1 MAEPFIG
8 EIRMFGGNF
17 APRGYAFCNG
27 QLLAISQYD
36 ALFALIG
43 TTYGGDGTSTFAL
56 PDLRGRVP
64 IHQGSGPGLTPRT
77 IGQSFGAESVALTA
91 GQMAA
96 HNHFQQAS
104 TNAVSAGSGP
114 TTVPGTATL
123 TAFYGSGPLVNMAAT
138 AVDIAGAGQPHN
150 NVAPF
155 QAISFIIALEGIF
168 PARN

>member
-77 IGQSFGAESVALTA
+77 IGQSFGAESVSLTA
-91 GQMAA
+91 GQMAV
-96 HNHFQQAS
+96 HNHLQQAS

-114 TTVPGTATL
+114 TAAPGTATL
-123 TAFYGSGPLVNMAAT
+123 TAFYGSGSPVNMAAT
-138 AVDIAGAGQPHN
+138 AVDTAGSGQPHN

-155 QAISFIIALEGIF
+155 QAISFIIALEGVF